1 MRAKYLL
8 GLVGA
13 IVLMFVLGAG
23 AGTLLWNQAQ
33 AATEPT
39 PTPVVLPF
47 SHRAHIQEAGIDCLF
62 CHSKALRSPQADLPS
77 LRKCMVCHEYI
88 TVEDPE
94 AQDEVEKVKEAYSK
108 GLRVQWPDVYK
119 QPDFV
124 YFSHRPHVTGG
135 VACETCH
142 GNVQS
147 MDLVV
152 KQVEMDMG
160 FCMDCHLQ
168 QSEDERERLI
178 ECWTCHK

>member
-13 IVLMFVLGAG
+13 IVLMFALGAG
-23 AGTLLWNQAQ
+23 VGTLLGDQAQ
-33 AATEPT
+33 AAAEPT
-39 PTPVVLPF
+39 PTPLVLPF
-47 SHRAHIQEAGIDCLF
+47 SHRVHAQEIGIDCLF
-62 CHSKALRSPQADLPS
+62 CHSQALRAPQADLPS

-88 TVEDPE
+88 TLDESE
-94 AQDEVEKVKEAYSK
+94 AQAEVAQLKEAYDK

-124 YFSHRPHVTGG
+124 YFSHRPHVTHG

-142 GNVQS
+142 GDVKS

-160 FCMDCHLQ
+160 FCLDCHLQ
-168 QSEDERERLI
+168 QPEDEKERLI
-178 ECWTCHK
+178 ECMTCHK